1 MYLTKRDIAYHK
13 IKEMILQGVLSTDSM
28 LSEKNLASELGMSR
42 TPVREALQRLV
53 HEGFM
58 KEYSRKGAVVNDV
71 TMAEAMEIIDFR
83 MAVEEFMVLN
93 LQNRWD
99 DEKSA
104 QLEQML
110 QEQEKL
116 VDAGNSMGFLESDVK
131 FHDLIA
137 QFYGNQLIRD
147 TLKSVRERFLVA
159 GGVILRDQPSV
170 RRAYEGHVQ
179 IVKALRQKNFAA
191 AQEEMHAHLVFA
203 KKNFLN

>member
-110 QEQEKL
+110 QEQENWSTPGTPW
-116 VDAGNSMGFLESDVK
+116 AFWRATSSFTTS
-131 FHDLIA
+131 
-137 QFYGNQLIRD
+137 
-147 TLKSVRERFLVA
+147 S
-159 GGVILRDQPSV
+159 PSFT
-170 RRAYEGHVQ
+170 ATS
-179 IVKALRQKNFAA
+179 
-191 AQEEMHAHLVFA
+191 
-203 KKNFLN
+203 